1 MTLDDFRRAALRL
14 LTDADVFGRW
24 FLSESWRTWLAVLH
38 AVLGIVPAD
47 EAGRSTIL
55 RLTGRS
61 TCPTALASTVLLLV
75 GRGGGKSFISAVVTW
90 LWAIRDYSAVL
101 APGERPVCMVIA
113 ADRRQ
118 ARVVMGYIKGL
129 LRAFSIFES
138 MLVRETAT
146 TLELSNGVVIEIHTA
161 SFKSLR
167 GYRVVCC
174 VADEVAFWEV
184 EGANPDGEIL
194 RALKPALART
204 PGALLLLITS
214 PYARRGEA
222 WRLYREHF
230 GKDTSDVLV
239 VQADTRALN
248 PTFDQAEIDRAVRD
262 DPQSAQAEYFAQF
275 RSDLEQYVT
284 LEALDAVTIPDRVT
298 LPPVPGIRY
307 RAFVD
312 PSGGSSDSMT
322 LAIGHEG
329 KDKRLIVDYVDE
341 VLAPFDPPSI
351 VERFASALKVYRI
364 KVITGDHYAGEW
376 PAAAFRKHQID
387 YKTAQKPKS
396 EIYRECLP
404 LITGGQV
411 ELPDHQVLRR
421 QLLALE
427 RRMTRGGR
435 ESIDHPP
442 RSRDDVANA
451 VAGVLVSMELSKSAG
466 PMVVFIGAD
475 DVRMARIEAGIELP
489 RTPSEMRFHMD
500 VCRRRDEARKMT
512 DLTQ

>member
-24 FLSESWRTWLAVLH
+24 FLRDSWRTWLAVLH
-38 AVLGIVPAD
+38 ALLGVEPTNAED
-47 EAGRSTIL
+47 KATIL

-118 ARVVMGYIKGL
+118 ARVVMGYVKGL

-239 VQADTRALN
+239 VQADTRSLN
-248 PTFDQAEIDRAVRD
+248 PTFDQAEIDRAYRD
-262 DPQSAQAEYFAQF
+262 DPQSAKAEYGAEF

-284 LEALDAVTIPDRVT
+284 LEVLDVVTVPDRVT
-298 LPPVPGIRY
+298 LPPVPGVVY

-329 KDKRLIVDYVDE
+329 KDKRLIVDYIDE
-341 VLAPFDPPSI
+341 VLAPFDPPS
-351 VERFASALKVYRI
+351 VVARHAATLKLYRI
-364 KVITGDHYAGEW
+364 KTVVGDHYAGEW
-376 PAAAFRKHQID
+376 PAAAFRNHGIS
-387 YKTAQKPKS
+387 YKTAEKPKS
-396 EIYRECLP
+396 EIYREFLP
-404 LITGGQV
+404 LLTGGQV
-411 ELPDHQVLRR
+411 ELPDHQILRR

-451 VAGVLVSMELSKSAG
+451 VAGVLVTMELGKSKG
-466 PMVVFIGAD
+466 PLVAFVGPVDI
-475 DVRMARIEAGIELP
+475 RMARVEAGIERP
-489 RTPSEMRFHMD
+489 ETVTEMRRHMEI
-500 VCRRRDEARKMT
+500 CRERDEARRRT
-512 DLTQ
+512 DRPH